1 MWHLFR
7 NLTDDGLPGV
17 TTTRQHHLTSWIP
30 VRCCYTSLT
39 WHQWPPTHPLPS
51 TRASTKP
58 NLANPEAEKWQSPS
72 IPWSTATP
80 PHALTSGSQPSQSGL
95 ASTWC
100 LDADWSLCWR
110 QTNPGFWLAV
120 GERNQSAHHPASTW
134 RGHRPEPVKHWQLT
148 ITYPLC
154 TASIHI
160 IHS

>member
-1 MWHLFR
+1 MMVCLVWPQLGNIISNHGSLS
-7 NLTDDGLPGV
+7 DVV
-17 TTTRQHHLTSWIP
+17 TLAWLGISDHRLILYHPPEPQPNQIWPIP
-30 VRCCYTSLT
+30 KLKR
-39 WHQWPPTHPLPS
+39 
-51 TRASTKP
+51 
-58 NLANPEAEKWQSPS
+58 QSPS

-110 QTNPGFWLAV
+110 QTNPGFWLAA